1 MFELNDQNEYDAYLV
16 NYDYSANE
24 LKYKD
29 FKSLSMKTSI
39 KPLNLSFS
47 SLFSKTKTAYVCVYS
62 YEYVRTGS
70 HFTNGDSNLIEFDY
84 GWVLTAGHC
93 ETVLYYDEDYKEYHE
108 GNTAT
113 ITIGGTTYGGT
124 GGSTTSPTPSP
135 FDSEEL
141 IKIDIVKNRLGLNHP
156 ERLWIDKWENGQYA
170 FQLYD
175 LLKIN
180 SFSAEAI
187 EFGNN
192 AIEALMVG
200 QEFDF
205 IESFR
210 SPFNVDLSGVKPDVD
225 PNTTERDKEVFM
237 NVYNKLIETT
247 EFKKLFIDVFGEDS
261 RFTVKFE
268 IQDNLQCGDAE
279 NPNGCTTAIIES
291 VDGNPTSIKN
301 NLITISIDKTHLETS
316 SFIDIA
322 KTIIHEAIH
331 ANITL
336 LQVKDKSLA
345 LPLTYSHSADTFAYI
360 LKERFNN
367 DDHIFMANYYIPT
380 MSAILKSVMPLL
392 YSPERIQ
399 QILDRTIIDMTGSGL
414 GELEK
419 FNFEHFYEHYPW
431 SGLHKTSEFA
441 ANFVIQRDYAL
452 YIGYVLIAREF
463 GH

>member
-1 MFELNDQNEYDAYLV
+1 M
-16 NYDYSANE
+16 
-24 LKYKD
+24 
-29 FKSLSMKTSI
+29 
-39 KPLNLSFS
+39 
-47 SLFSKTKTAYVCVYS
+47 
-62 YEYVRTGS
+62 
-70 HFTNGDSNLIEFDY
+70 
-84 GWVLTAGHC
+84 
-93 ETVLYYDEDYKEYHE
+93 
-108 GNTAT
+108 
-113 ITIGGTTYGGT
+113 
-124 GGSTTSPTPSP
+124 
-135 FDSEEL
+135 
-141 IKIDIVKNRLGLNHP
+141 NHP